1 MRYIDSSQRDVEKA
15 KKLIDRSYTV
25 RNRYP
30 NIFMNRDPSTP
41 ESQLAFSLMF
51 VTLSKNSKQRI

>member
-1 MRYIDSSQRDVEKA
+1 MRYIDASQRDVEKA

-30 NIFMNRDPSTP
+30 NIFMNRDPLTP
-41 ESQLAFSLMF
+41 ESQLAFNLM
-51 VTLSKNSKQRI
+51 